1 MARCMQ
7 CGKELT
13 HNEIGAHRKF
23 INRGAEQFFCKQC
36 LAEHLGVT
44 PELIYELFEQF
55 WRQGCTLVVEGRC
68 VYRPESDF
76 HASGIRLCVIFMFY
90 EVFHPA
96 SAPRRQSRECY

>member
-44 PELIYELFEQF
+44 PELIDEKLEQ
-55 WRQGCTLVVEGRC
+55 V
-68 VYRPESDF
+68 
-76 HASGIRLCVIFMFY
+76 
-90 EVFHPA
+90 
-96 SAPRRQSRECY
+96 

>member
-36 LAEHLGVT
+36 LSKHLGVT
-44 PELIYELFEQF
+44 PELIDEKIEQF
-55 WRQGCTLVVEGRC
+55 KRQGCTPPQSEELPFRSET
-68 VYRPESDF
+68 
-76 HASGIRLCVIFMFY
+76 L
-90 EVFHPA
+90 
-96 SAPRRQSRECY
+96 PRY

>member
-36 LAEHLGVT
+36 LAKHLGVT
-44 PELIYELFEQF
+44 PELIDEKI
-55 WRQGCTLVVEGRC
+55 V
-68 VYRPESDF
+68 
-76 HASGIRLCVIFMFY
+76 
-90 EVFHPA
+90 
-96 SAPRRQSRECY
+96 SR

>member
-36 LAEHLGVT
+36 LSKHLGVT
-44 PELIYELFEQF
+44 PELIDEKI
-55 WRQGCTLVVEGRC
+55 V
-68 VYRPESDF
+68 
-76 HASGIRLCVIFMFY
+76 
-90 EVFHPA
+90 
-96 SAPRRQSRECY
+96 SAK

>member
-36 LAEHLGVT
+36 LSKHLGVT
-44 PELIYELFEQF
+44 PELIDEKIEQF
-55 WRQGCTLVVEGRC
+55 KRQALLV
-68 VYRPESDF
+68 
-76 HASGIRLCVIFMFY
+76 RLLENRLQENQAYLCG
-90 EVFHPA
+90 
-96 SAPRRQSRECY
+96 

>member
-36 LAEHLGVT
+36 LAKHLGVT
-44 PELIYELFEQF
+44 PELIDEKIDQF
-55 WRQGCTLVVEGRC
+55 KRLGCIDLYCLKCTQPDFRQIEIRL
-68 VYRPESDF
+68 YF
-76 HASGIRLCVIFMFY
+76 HA
-90 EVFHPA
+90 A
-96 SAPRRQSRECY
+96 

>member
-23 INRGAEQFFCKQC
+23 ITRGAEQFFCKQC

-44 PELIYELFEQF
+44 PELIDEKIEQF
-55 WRQGCTLVVEGRC
+55 KRQGCTLFVCRYLQNLLQLRPRFRLRLRC
-68 VYRPESDF
+68 
-76 HASGIRLCVIFMFY
+76 RLLRRLQI
-90 EVFHPA
+90 PA
-96 SAPRRQSRECY
+96 G

>member
-44 PELIYELFEQF
+44 PERIDEKLNFLSA
-55 WRQGCTLVVEGRC
+55 RGARC
-68 VYRPESDF
+68 LSDTVMNISN
-76 HASGIRLCVIFMFY
+76 AQSRISVKSEIRLCYFLFIL
-90 EVFHPA
+90 
-96 SAPRRQSRECY
+96 APDPHR

>member
-36 LAEHLGVT
+36 LAEHLGVCLLYT
-44 PELIYELFEQF
+44 SDAADEL
-55 WRQGCTLVVEGRC
+55 
-68 VYRPESDF
+68 
-76 HASGIRLCVIFMFY
+76 
-90 EVFHPA
+90 
-96 SAPRRQSRECY
+96 

>member
-36 LAEHLGVT
+36 LSKHLGVT
-44 PELIYELFEQF
+44 PELIDEKIEQF
-55 WRQGCTLVVEGRC
+55 KRQG
-68 VYRPESDF
+68 VYTVCIRPLHVTHRVRF
-76 HASGIRLCVIFMFY
+76 PCIWNPALCYFY
-90 EVFHPA
+90 VL
-96 SAPRRQSRECY
+96 

>member
-44 PELIYELFEQF
+44 PELIDEKIEQF
-55 WRQGCTLVVEGRC
+55 KRQGCTLFVSVS
-68 VYRPESDF
+68 YTHLTLPTN
-76 HASGIRLCVIFMFY
+76 
-90 EVFHPA
+90 
-96 SAPRRQSRECY
+96 SRV

>member
-36 LAEHLGVT
+36 LSKHLGVT
-44 PELIYELFEQF
+44 PELIDEKIEQF
-55 WRQGCTLVVEGRC
+55 KRQGCTLFVCKRQII
-68 VYRPESDF
+68 
-76 HASGIRLCVIFMFY
+76 IRLDTRLLQPF
-90 EVFHPA
+90 A
-96 SAPRRQSRECY
+96 SWSNSL

>member
-44 PELIYELFEQF
+44 PELIDEKIEQF
-55 WRQGCTLVVEGRC
+55 KLGLREPAPGQVGRMALLTPQQAELV
-68 VYRPESDF
+68 PLES
-76 HASGIRLCVIFMFY
+76 V
-90 EVFHPA
+90 A
-96 SAPRRQSRECY
+96 SARRVRPNGRN

>member
-44 PELIYELFEQF
+44 PELIDEKIEQF
-55 WRQGCTLVVEGRC
+55 VSAKYCYITHELRLHQNDRC
-68 VYRPESDF
+68 KRFTPV
-76 HASGIRLCVIFMFY
+76 
-90 EVFHPA
+90 
-96 SAPRRQSRECY
+96 

>member
-44 PELIYELFEQF
+44 PERIDEKIEHFK
-55 WRQGCTLVVEGRC
+55 RQGCTLFV
-68 VYRPESDF
+68 
-76 HASGIRLCVIFMFY
+76 
-90 EVFHPA
+90 
-96 SAPRRQSRECY
+96 

>member
-36 LAEHLGVT
+36 LSKHLGVT
-44 PELIYELFEQF
+44 PELIDEKYMVNNSSSRKRYASPKAGTELYLDLVF
-55 WRQGCTLVVEGRC
+55 RQ
-68 VYRPESDF
+68 
-76 HASGIRLCVIFMFY
+76 
-90 EVFHPA
+90 
-96 SAPRRQSRECY
+96 